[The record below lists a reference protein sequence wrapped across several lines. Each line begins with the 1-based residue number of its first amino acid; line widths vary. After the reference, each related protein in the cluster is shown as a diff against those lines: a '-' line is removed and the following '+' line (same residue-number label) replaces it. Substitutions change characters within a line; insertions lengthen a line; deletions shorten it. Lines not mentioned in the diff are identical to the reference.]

1 MFFSIFASLTLDNS
15 HFLQNIL
22 SSNIITITK
31 LCVTIIIIVI
41 IIIIIII
48 IIIVITIR
56 IIIVVRHII
65 FLFPCN
71 KTKMKSENVRKNGF
85 ALCMFDHFLS

>member
-22 SSNIITITK
+22 SSNIITIIK

-41 IIIIIII
+41 IIYYYHHHHYKNYHCC
-48 IIIVITIR
+48 R
-56 IIIVVRHII
+56 AHY
-65 FLFPCN
+65 FLVSMQQ
-71 KTKMKSENVRKNGF
+71 KRKMKSENVRKNGF
-85 ALCMFDHFLS
+85 ALCMFDHYLS